1 MVKWNGISLVGCES
15 QQHKNIFHKLENDC
29 CCCCCWPNCCVF
41 HQTEYEQASERANER
56 PKTNFNKIQCKLRQ
70 KHYVVHVNFVYVILY
85 AWRRPL
91 YLFIYLFPHTH
102 THTNEFVII
111 VFGAYKSAQC
121 QFQFQFHFCCWML
134 RTIYF
139 LVDVNGTITA
149 TAGVGAEC
157 REISFS
163 ISKCGRERERLNSI
177 CRCLCDEICIKHSL
191 DYKHIWIIHP

>member
-102 THTNEFVII
+102 THKRIRYYCFWSVQ
-111 VFGAYKSAQC
+111 KCS
-121 QFQFQFHFCCWML
+121 M
-134 RTIYF
+134 
-139 LVDVNGTITA
+139 
-149 TAGVGAEC
+149 
-157 REISFS
+157 S
-163 ISKCGRERERLNSI
+163 ISISVPFLLLDAKNHIFPSRRQWQHHCY
-177 CRCLCDEICIKHSL
+177 CRCWCWVSRDLFFHQQMRKRKRKTEFDLPLFVRWNMH
-191 DYKHIWIIHP
+191 